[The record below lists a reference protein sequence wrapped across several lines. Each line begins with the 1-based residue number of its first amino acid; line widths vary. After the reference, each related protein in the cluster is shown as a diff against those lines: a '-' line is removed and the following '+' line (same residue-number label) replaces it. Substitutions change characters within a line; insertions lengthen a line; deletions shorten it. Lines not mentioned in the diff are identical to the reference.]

1 MSPLERRYRRLL
13 DLLPEQHR
21 AARGEE
27 LLGLL
32 LDLDDGHAR
41 PSTRQTLGV
50 IGLAIRLHL
59 VGLTAA
65 DPVVFSAFLVAFG
78 TQQIANLI
86 DAYIYMGISPTPR
99 PDVAIVTAVLLPR
112 TLAQLSVVVAWVL
125 GARRTALALQ
135 VTVFVFEIAIPPLF
149 SPYGLAAGLAAVASL
164 PGLLQIAVLCMLA
177 VAARRRW
184 TKPRP
189 RPLWLAT
196 VALALL
202 AWAGDDLATRTH
214 PMPPAYTGWVMA
226 AVTATIAA
234 ILVHRRPWPAIAV
247 SVLVGA
253 GIGPLLP
260 FALLHPNYWSLDGLA
275 AVVLG
280 TALLTGVTRSLTQR
294 RPDQPITKASQVRA
308 ITD

>member
-13 DLLPEQHR
+13 YLLPEQHR
-21 AARGEE
+21 AVRGEE

-32 LDLDDGHAR
+32 LDLDDGRMR
-41 PSTRQTLGV
+41 PSTRQALGV
-50 IGLAIRLHL
+50 IGLAIRLRL

-65 DPVVFSAFLVAFG
+65 DTVVFSSFLVAFG
-78 TQQIANLI
+78 TQQIAGLI
-86 DAYIYMGISPTPR
+86 DAYTYVGISPTPGR
-99 PDVAIVTAVLLPR
+99 DTAAIVTAVLLPP
-112 TLAQLSVVVAWVL
+112 TLAQLGVVVAWVL

-135 VTVFVFEIAIPPLF
+135 VTVFAFEIAAPSLF

-164 PGLLQIAVLCMLA
+164 PGLVQMAVLCMLA

-184 TKPRP
+184 TTPQP

-202 AWAGDDLATRTH
+202 AWAGDDLATQTH
-214 PMPPAYTGWVMA
+214 PMPPVYTGWVLA
-226 AVTATIAA
+226 AATATIAA
-234 ILVHRRPWPAIAV
+234 VLAHRRPWPAFAV

-275 AVVLG
+275 AVILG
-280 TALLTGVTRSLTQR
+280 TALLTGVARSLTRQ
-294 RPDQPITKASQVRA
+294 RPDQPNAGITR
-308 ITD
+308 